1 MQVVLF
7 NLLYDL
13 TKKLRCDW
21 EPIAL
26 AVRADPYI
34 SNRYARPVHKS
45 GRGAGGHCFIKDF
58 EAMFR
63 LYQDVVGDSLGVKA
77 LEGFRNKNS
86 DLLTRSRKDLDLL
99 KEVYGNKKTTHTY
112 PKSR

>member
-1 MQVVLF
+1 
-7 NLLYDL
+7 
-13 TKKLRCDW
+13 
-21 EPIAL
+21 
-26 AVRADPYI
+26 
-34 SNRYARPVHKS
+34 
-45 GRGAGGHCFIKDF
+45 
-58 EAMFR
+58 MFR